1 MCPSHAHRFR
11 YGPNRSNKTVG
22 RARADDSKK
31 TGLVE
36 ADAHTNFCGYQISEK
51 EAVGVNG
58 WLTCTGPRFR
68 DANQRDRPLRASL
81 VAPWL
86 SISATSAPK
95 DPSTPEMPSITSRM
109 ANRGSL
115 AACFVPLRSWSHS
128 WSSRCSVLHR
138 HPAVSASTLPAQRLV
153 PGGACVLR
161 APTANDARSPTNE
174 IVPCR
179 SEPSCSSFW

>member
-31 TGLVE
+31 TGLVD
-36 ADAHTNFCGYQISEK
+36 ADIFWQVPNSESQ
-51 EAVGVNG
+51 VGVNG
-58 WLTCTGPRFR
+58 WPATRAALSGPPI
-68 DANQRDRPLRASL
+68 RDRPLRASL
-81 VAPWL
+81 LAPRL

-95 DPSTPEMPSITSRM
+95 DPSAPEMPSITSRM

-115 AACFVPLRSWSHS
+115 AACFVPLRSWSLS

-138 HPAVSASTLPAQRLV
+138 HPAVSALTLPAQRLI
-153 PGGACVLR
+153 PAGACVLR